1 MIVSVLH
8 GTSLKD
14 AAQAA
19 ADKANLGSLQEM
31 IDQAQG

>member
-19 ADKANLGSLQEM
+19 ADKANLGNL
-31 IDQAQG
+31 